1 MGRTH
6 IVMYVGSAPP
16 KGIAVMAHYLSKAR
30 VAVLLRALEAGRHDL
45 LTMEEEREKE
55 RLVEALTLLS
65 EGMD

>member
-1 MGRTH
+1 
-6 IVMYVGSAPP
+6 
-16 KGIAVMAHYLSKAR
+16 
-30 VAVLLRALEAGRHDL
+30 LRALEAGRHDL